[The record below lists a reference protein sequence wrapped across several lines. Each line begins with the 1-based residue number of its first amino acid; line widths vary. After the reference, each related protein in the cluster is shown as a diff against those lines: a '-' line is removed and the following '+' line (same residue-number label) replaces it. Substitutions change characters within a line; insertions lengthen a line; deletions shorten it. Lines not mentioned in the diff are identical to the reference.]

1 MKEGESKMYE
11 VYLIAEDGEYCISEP
26 MQEDDAVAWI
36 EDNEWQYGEGQEL
49 VLRYYQ
55 Y

>member
-1 MKEGESKMYE
+1 MYE
-11 VYLIAEDGEYCISEP
+11 VYLIAEDGEYCITEP
-26 MQEDDAVAWI
+26 MYEADAIAWI
-36 EDNEWQYGEGQEL
+36 DANEGQYGEGQEL